1 MFSYCYRK
9 SGHPRRSS
17 YCIQSL
23 SRNAQRYKTRFHKM
37 FNQKW
42 WMNYSGLKFGD
53 VHNPYKTRYP
63 F

>member
-1 MFSYCYRK
+1 MGYPITSIL
-9 SGHPRRSS
+9 
-17 YCIQSL
+17 YCIQSP